1 MHFERLVN
9 VHIEKVGKKG
19 TNQSPQ
25 RVMSMTSCWGVK
37 NWLMLHDEDGH
48 AADGVPNVDGS
59 IVFPAF
65 VMDDGMVSL

>member
-1 MHFERLVN
+1 
-9 VHIEKVGKKG
+9 
-19 TNQSPQ
+19 
-25 RVMSMTSCWGVK
+25 MSSTSCCGVK
-37 NWLMLHDEDGH
+37 NSVMLHDEDGH